1 MSSVAAIAAA
11 SSLVFARMRFP
22 AKRMLVLRKFT
33 FLIGALLIGCS
44 VYAHA
49 TVFGQVQGIV
59 HDPRHRPVAG
69 AAVEMQALDS
79 SLILR
84 ARTNASGYFSF
95 LSVPLGGYTITIR
108 SHGFDVLMQTV
119 TVYSDTSPILHFPL
133 QVGTVRQSVQVS
145 TEVDAANPNS
155 VTPTTLVNRT
165 DIARTPGADRTDSM
179 AMITEYVPGAYM
191 VHDMLHVRGGHQVS
205 WEIDGV
211 AIPNTEIAS
220 NLGPQ
225 IDPKDIDY
233 LEVQRGSYN
242 ADVGDRTY
250 GVFDV
255 SPRTGFE
262 RNNEAEL
269 IASGGS
275 YDQTNDQINF
285 GGHTE
290 RFAYYAS
297 ANGNR
302 TNYGLMPPIAQ
313 PYHDAANGYGGF
325 TSLVYNRTP
334 KDQFRLVAQLRTD
347 YFQIPYD
354 PNPNDYENLQYDSSG
369 LRDGQHET
377 DGFAAFSWVHTL
389 NAATLLQVSPFYHYN
404 SADYVPGAQDTPIAA
419 MSDRASNYAGAQ
431 ASLTTQIK
439 NHTVQA
445 GLYGFGQHD
454 SDAFGANFANGA
466 YPNFQMQQANAGGVT
481 EEYVS
486 DNYKLDRWITV
497 LAGVRASQYVAAFTE
512 VETDP
517 RLGLSVQVPKI
528 HWVLRAFYGRYYQ
541 PPPLETLSG
550 PVLGYANST
559 NSSFLP
565 LHGERDEEHQ
575 FGVQIPLRGWLID
588 ADNFETRAN
597 NFLDHSNVGESNI
610 FFPIS
615 IDGALIQG
623 WELTI
628 HSPVAWRFGQVHL
641 AYSNQLAEQRGAIT
655 GGLVCVPIS
664 APQCNAGFN
673 YTPLDHDQRNTL
685 NVGMDAKL
693 PAQMYAS
700 VNLYYGSGFENGDP
714 NAQYPGQY
722 LPHDTNL
729 SLSAGKTWRKRITA
743 SVDATNVTN
752 HRVLLDN
759 SLTFG
764 GFHYNAPREIYA
776 ELRYRFH
783 YGRLLH
789 RGKSQ

>member
-1 MSSVAAIAAA
+1 MLRKTTLVICTACTL
-11 SSLVFARMRFP
+11 LVFC
-22 AKRMLVLRKFT
+22 
-33 FLIGALLIGCS
+33 GA
-44 VYAHA
+44 YAHA

-69 AAVEMQALDS
+69 AAVEMHALDS
-79 SLILR
+79 SLILS
-84 ARTNASGYFSF
+84 ARTNSNGYFSF

-108 SHGFDVLMQTV
+108 SQGFDVLMQAV

-145 TEVDAANPNS
+145 TQVDAANPNS
-155 VTPTTLVNRT
+155 VTPTTLVNRR
-165 DIARTPGADRTDSM
+165 DIARTPGADRTNSM

-191 VHDMLHVRGGHQVS
+191 VHDMLHVRGGHQAS

-269 IASGGS
+269 SASGGS
-275 YDQTNDQINF
+275 YDQTNDQVNF

-354 PNPNDYENLQYDSSG
+354 PDPNDYENLQYDSSG

-389 NAATLLQVSPFYHYN
+389 SAATLLQVSPFYHYN
-404 SADYVPGAQDTPIAA
+404 SADYVPGGQDTPIAA

-439 NHTVQA
+439 NHTIQA
-445 GLYGFGQHD
+445 GLYGFGQYD
-454 SDAFGANFANGA
+454 NDAFGVKFANGA
-466 YPNFQMQQANAGGVT
+466 YQNFQMQQANAGGVT
-481 EEYVS
+481 EEYIS
-486 DNYKLDRWITV
+486 DNYKLNRWITV
-497 LAGVRASQYVAAFTE
+497 LAGVRASQSVAAITE
-512 VETDP
+512 VENDP
-517 RLGLSVQVPKI
+517 RFGLSVQVPKL
-528 HWVLRAFYGRYYQ
+528 HWVIRAFYGRYYQ

-550 PVLGYANST
+550 PVL
-559 NSSFLP
+559 
-565 LHGERDEEHQ
+565 
-575 FGVQIPLRGWLID
+575 
-588 ADNFETRAN
+588 
-597 NFLDHSNVGESNI
+597 
-610 FFPIS
+610 
-615 IDGALIQG
+615 
-623 WELTI
+623 
-628 HSPVAWRFGQVHL
+628 
-641 AYSNQLAEQRGAIT
+641 
-655 GGLVCVPIS
+655 
-664 APQCNAGFN
+664 
-673 YTPLDHDQRNTL
+673 
-685 NVGMDAKL
+685 
-693 PAQMYAS
+693 
-700 VNLYYGSGFENGDP
+700 
-714 NAQYPGQY
+714 
-722 LPHDTNL
+722 
-729 SLSAGKTWRKRITA
+729 
-743 SVDATNVTN
+743 
-752 HRVLLDN
+752 
-759 SLTFG
+759 
-764 GFHYNAPREIYA
+764 
-776 ELRYRFH
+776 
-783 YGRLLH
+783 
-789 RGKSQ
+789 